1 MELSDRRSNVC
12 VDPVSAQA
20 VRGAVKEAVL
30 FDAISLI
37 RLHELTTL
45 VATLT
50 ADPYARVRALRRCSP
65 GVAVDPFATV
75 DVVVAFKCASVYVRL
90 SANIL

>member
-37 RLHELTTL
+37 RLHELTT
-45 VATLT
+45 TLT

-75 DVVVAFKCASVYVRL
+75 DGVVAFKCASVYVRL